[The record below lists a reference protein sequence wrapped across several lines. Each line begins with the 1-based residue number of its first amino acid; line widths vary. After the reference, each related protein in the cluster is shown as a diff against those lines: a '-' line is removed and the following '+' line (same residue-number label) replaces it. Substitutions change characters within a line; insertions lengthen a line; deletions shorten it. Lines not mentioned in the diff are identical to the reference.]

1 MAMDTTSSHERKKR
15 EICRAALEL
24 FSERGFEGATLDA
37 VAEALNY
44 TKPALYYYFKGKEE
58 LFRSIMLNSLI
69 DADDRIREIA
79 GRNASASDRLRS
91 VIHLYLDDHFTRK
104 GYFSICH
111 VLPGFKDKMPEGPE
125 RAEIE
130 KRSMSIPRLIIGII
144 REGVESGEF
153 IDEDPDVIGG
163 IVFGMMSGILIHIGI
178 PALAGMEQHSLKAM
192 LDRIVVKGIS
202 A

>member
-1 MAMDTTSSHERKKR
+1 MVNISSHERKKR
-15 EICRAALEL
+15 EICTVALNL

-37 VAEALNY
+37 VAEALDY
-44 TKPALYYYFKGKEE
+44 TKPALYYYFKSKEE
-58 LFRSIMLNSLI
+58 LFRSIMLNSLVE
-69 DADDRIREIA
+69 ADERIA
-79 GRNASASDRLRS
+79 GIAARPTRASERLKD
-91 VIHLYLDDHFTRK
+91 VINLYLDDHYTRK

-125 RAEIE
+125 RTEIE
-130 KRSMSIPRLIIGII
+130 RLSRNIPRLIIGII

-153 IDEDPDVIGG
+153 IAEDPDVLGG

-178 PALAGMEQHSLKAM
+178 PALAGMGQEGLTSL
-192 LDRIVVKGIS
+192 LDRIIVKGIS